1 MYAGIFMIPSLA
13 IRSMESSR
21 APNSR
26 ICRIPGPARSA
37 AWARTSFR
45 RNSNNKNS
53 KHETRNPKQIQMIEI
68 QNPKQ
73 IEIQNSKQYDL
84 EDRTL
89 SKKDF
94 VMRVKICRKES
105 KETRL
110 WLNLCDINNDK
121 ELEKEQN
128 ILIKESTE
136 LMNIFGA
143 IIRKSE

>member
-1 MYAGIFMIPSLA
+1 M
-13 IRSMESSR
+13 
-21 APNSR
+21 
-26 ICRIPGPARSA
+26 
-37 AWARTSFR
+37 T
-45 RNSNNKNS
+45 
-53 KHETRNPKQIQMIEI
+53 
-68 QNPKQ
+68 
-73 IEIQNSKQYDL
+73 EIQNSKQCDNLKHYDL
-84 EDRTL
+84 KDRTFQFAKNCRNFIKKIPKNITNIEYGKQLARSSGSQAANYIEANESL

-110 WLNLCDINNDK
+110 WLNLCDIDNNK

-128 ILIKESTE
+128 NLIKESTE

>member
-1 MYAGIFMIPSLA
+1 
-13 IRSMESSR
+13 
-21 APNSR
+21 
-26 ICRIPGPARSA
+26 
-37 AWARTSFR
+37 
-45 RNSNNKNS
+45 
-53 KHETRNPKQIQMIEI
+53 MIEI

-110 WLNLCDINNDK
+110 WLNLCDINK
-121 ELEKEQN
+121 
-128 ILIKESTE
+128 
-136 LMNIFGA
+136 
-143 IIRKSE
+143 